1 MKSKLI
7 ITPVLIFII
16 TICSC
21 LVCATHSEGLITI
34 SVKDGDLRDVL
45 KMMGEQSG
53 MNVVPDSSVKGQ
65 VSLTLTD
72 VTVEQ
77 ALQTLL
83 RVYKYNYEK
92 VNANTY
98 IISQQPLSE
107 AYLLEIADN
116 KMTLIAQMI
125 DIKRVLTDIG
135 TKGQIN
141 LIYDQSLNSQINAN
155 LIAVDFEHGLK
166 TLCSANRLLI
176 TEKEGIYSITSGATP
191 QQGRQMA
198 VSYAKGLVS
207 IDARNADLAE
217 LIRAIADQAEIDIV
231 LYGGSHQL
239 VDLKINDIPV
249 DDALEMIISGTRYAF
264 TKNEGVYLIGDKSIN
279 SPSSGL
285 LTTNEVIHLKY
296 LLADKVPSML
306 PNTFPATNIKV
317 IKELNALAVVG
328 TIDEINELKAYLDK
342 IDNKIPQIVVEAII
356 IEVTRMNG
364 KNPLFKFGMKV
375 NDGDEESVLLD
386 TVLGKLTYNSVLK
399 LKPEFYIHLEN
410 LVSEGVVTIKSNPK
424 ITTLNGFQ
432 AEINVANIQYYQT
445 KVSDDDDNSEIE
457 YKSIEAGIKLDVTPW
472 VSSTNEITLELH
484 PNVSN
489 LSGASSDTAPQ
500 VSERKIDTTVRVK
513 SGETII
519 LGGLIQDVRKET
531 IDKVP
536 ILGSLPWIGQ
546 LFQKKVFDLNQNEL
560 IMFITP
566 HILNEELET
575 ITKEEMEEEISNL
588 KSKYTLDED
597 KSRVTN

>member
-1 MKSKLI
+1 MIVISS
-7 ITPVLIFII
+7 IF
-16 TICSC
+16 
-21 LVCATHSEGLITI
+21 VWATESEDLITL
-34 SVKDGDLRDVL
+34 SVKDGDVRDVL

-53 MNVVPDSSVKGQ
+53 LNVIPDSSVRGE
-65 VSLTLTD
+65 VTLTLTD

-83 RVYKYNYEK
+83 LVYKYNYEK
-92 VNANTY
+92 VNDNTY

-107 AYLLEIADN
+107 AYLLEIAEG

-135 TKGQIN
+135 AKGQVN
-141 LIYDQSLNSQINAN
+141 LIYDQTLNGQVNAN
-155 LIAVDFEHGLK
+155 LIGVDFEHGLK
-166 TLCSANRLLI
+166 TLCSANGLII
-176 TEKEGIYSITSGATP
+176 TEKEGIYSITSRATP

-198 VSYAKGLVS
+198 VSYSKGLVS
-207 IDARNADLAE
+207 IDAKNADLAE

-239 VDLKINDIPV
+239 VDLKIADIPV
-249 DDALEMIISGTRYAF
+249 EDALEMIISGTRYAF
-264 TKNEGVYLIGDKSIN
+264 TKSEGVYLIGDKSVN
-279 SPSSGL
+279 SPSSSL
-285 LTTNEVIHLKY
+285 LTTNEVIPLKY
-296 LLADKVPSML
+296 LLAEKVPAML

-328 TIDEINELKAYLDK
+328 TIDEINELKAYLEK

-356 IEVTRMNG
+356 IEVTRMHG
-364 KNPLFKFGMKV
+364 QNPLFKFGLKT
-375 NDGDEESVLLD
+375 NDGNNESVLLD
-386 TVLGKLTYNSVLK
+386 TVLGKLTYNSVLR
-399 LKPEFYIHLEN
+399 LKPEFYLHLEN

-432 AEINVANIQYYQT
+432 AVINVGNIQYYQT
-445 KVSDDDDNSEIE
+445 TVSDDDDDSREIQ
-457 YKSIEAGIKLDVTPW
+457 YKSIEAGITLDVTPW
-472 VSSTNEITLELH
+472 VSSTNEITLELR

-489 LSGASSDTAPQ
+489 LGGASADAPPQ

-536 ILGSLPWIGQ
+536 ILGNLPWIGK

-566 HILNEELET
+566 RILDEERET
-575 ITKEEMEEEISNL
+575 ITQEEMEETISDL
-588 KSKYTLDED
+588 KSRYEFNQD
-597 KSRVTN
+597 